1 VTEVVE
7 LEIPA
12 RAEFVGIAR
21 MAVSALAGVRPG
33 LQYERVDDLR
43 IVVSEAC
50 TSAIEA
56 AGEPGGRVVVRC
68 FDSAEQLEVRI
79 EAAAG
84 AFDSALAPGTAGSA
98 GSAGTGKGSGASGGS
113 TETPVVRNSD
123 QFRIS
128 LIRALVDDVEVRPS
142 PAGTELRLV
151 LHREV
156 PGDDPASL

>member
-21 MAVSALAGVRPG
+21 MAVSAFAGVRPG
-33 LQYERVDDLR
+33 LPYERVDDLR

-56 AGEPGGRVVVRC
+56 AGEPAGRVTVRC

-84 AFDSALAPGTAGSA
+84 AFDSAMAPGAPGVSPEISLTRGSDA
-98 GSAGTGKGSGASGGS
+98 
-113 TETPVVRNSD
+113 
-123 QFRIS
+123 FRIS
-128 LIRALVDDVEVRPS
+128 LMRALVDDVEVKPS
-142 PAGTELRLV
+142 PAGTELRL
-151 LHREV
+151 LLRRQ
-156 PGDDPASL
+156 PAD

>member
-33 LQYERVDDLR
+33 LRYERVDDLR

-56 AGEPGGRVVVRC
+56 AGERAGRVTLRC

-84 AFDSALAPGTAGSA
+84 AFDSTIAPEKPGSPPEAGVA
-98 GSAGTGKGSGASGGS
+98 
-113 TETPVVRNSD
+113 RRSD
-123 QFRIS
+123 EFRIS

-142 PAGTELRLV
+142 AGGTELRLLV
-151 LHREV
+151 FRESAGRDDDN
-156 PGDDPASL
+156 GDDVPLV

>member
-56 AGEPGGRVVVRC
+56 AGTQAGRVTVRC

-79 EAAAG
+79 EAAVG
-84 AFDSALAPGTAGSA
+84 AFDSAMAEAA
-98 GSAGTGKGSGASGGS
+98 GGS
-113 TETPVVRNSD
+113 DE
-123 QFRIS
+123 FRIS

-142 PAGTELRLV
+142 PVGTELRLF
-151 LHREV
+151 LRRDSSGPER
-156 PGDDPASL
+156 SEE

>member
-56 AGEPGGRVVVRC
+56 AADRASRVTVRC
-68 FDSAEQLEVRI
+68 FDSADQLEVRI

-84 AFDSALAPGTAGSA
+84 AFDSAVAPGGPAVSPEAAARGSD
-98 GSAGTGKGSGASGGS
+98 
-113 TETPVVRNSD
+113 E
-123 QFRIS
+123 FRIS
-128 LIRALVDDVEVRPS
+128 LIRSLVDDVEVRPS
-142 PAGTELRLV
+142 AVGTELRLV
-151 LHREV
+151 VRR
-156 PGDDPASL
+156 DPAEV

>member
-1 VTEVVE
+1 MTEVVE

-56 AGEPGGRVVVRC
+56 AGERAGRVTVRC

-84 AFDSALAPGTAGSA
+84 AFDAAMGPGSVEVGPEAGVA
-98 GSAGTGKGSGASGGS
+98 RGS
-113 TETPVVRNSD
+113 EE
-123 QFRIS
+123 FRIS

-142 PAGTELRLV
+142 PAGTELRLLV
-151 LHREV
+151 LRQYADA
-156 PGDDPASL
+156 GDDIGDSEPPD

>member
-33 LQYERVDDLR
+33 LPYERVDDLR

-56 AGEPGGRVVVRC
+56 TGAGAGRVTLRC

-79 EAAAG
+79 EAAVG
-84 AFDSALAPGTAGSA
+84 AFDSAMAPGGAEVSPDITVARGSDA
-98 GSAGTGKGSGASGGS
+98 
-113 TETPVVRNSD
+113 
-123 QFRIS
+123 FRIS

-142 PAGTELRLV
+142 PGGTELRL
-151 LHREV
+151 LLRREPAGDAGGP
-156 PGDDPASL
+156 PGL

>member
-1 VTEVVE
+1 MTEVVE

-56 AGEPGGRVVVRC
+56 AADQAGRVTVRC
-68 FDSAEQLEVRI
+68 FDSADQLEVRI

-84 AFDSALAPGTAGSA
+84 AFDSAVAPGGPGAPPEADATRGSD
-98 GSAGTGKGSGASGGS
+98 
-113 TETPVVRNSD
+113 E
-123 QFRIS
+123 FRIS
-128 LIRALVDDVEVRPS
+128 LIRSLVDDVEVRPS
-142 PAGTELRLV
+142 AVGTELRLV
-151 LHREV
+151 VRRDAIE
-156 PGDDPASL
+156 D

>member
-56 AGEPGGRVVVRC
+56 AGERAGRVTVRC

-84 AFDSALAPGTAGSA
+84 AFDSAMAPGGPEVSGEA
-98 GSAGTGKGSGASGGS
+98 AGT
-113 TETPVVRNSD
+113 RRSD
-123 QFRIS
+123 EFRIS

-142 PAGTELRLV
+142 SAGTELRL
-151 LHREV
+151 LLLRE
-156 PGDDPASL
+156 PAGDDGSDRDLSD

>member
-1 VTEVVE
+1 MVPEVVE

-56 AGEPGGRVVVRC
+56 AGERAGRVTVRC

-84 AFDSALAPGTAGSA
+84 AFDSAMAPGSPEVSGEAGGDR
-98 GSAGTGKGSGASGGS
+98 GSD
-113 TETPVVRNSD
+113 E
-123 QFRIS
+123 FRIS
-128 LIRALVDDVEVRPS
+128 LIRALVDEVEVRPS
-142 PAGTELRLV
+142 SVGTELRL
-151 LHREV
+151 LLLREPV
-156 PGDDPASL
+156 GDDRSDGDLPD